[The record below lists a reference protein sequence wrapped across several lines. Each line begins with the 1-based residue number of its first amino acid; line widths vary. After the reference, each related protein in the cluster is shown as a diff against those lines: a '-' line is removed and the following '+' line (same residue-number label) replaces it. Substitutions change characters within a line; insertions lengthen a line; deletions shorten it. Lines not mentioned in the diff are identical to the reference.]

1 MSIASPRPRAR
12 PPLSAAF
19 GLLVVAAAAFLLVF
33 GPWLAPH
40 GLEETVGTP
49 FAPPSAEHWFGLDQ
63 NGRDMLTRLLHG
75 ARMSIGVSLSA
86 VTISFCIGVP
96 LGFLAALRG
105 GLPDLIGSRLVD
117 VVMSIPVL
125 ISALVVLQ
133 ALGSSLPVL
142 IGTIALLDSTRVFRL
157 SRVVAQGIVVME
169 YAEVARLRGENILWM
184 LSREILPNAL
194 PPLLA
199 EFGMRFCFT
208 FLFVAGLSYLGLGVQ
223 PPFADWGGMVRENQ
237 QGILYGLYAPLFPAG
252 AIALVTIGVNLVVD
266 WALAGRTAI
275 QGDNR

>member
-1 MSIASPRPRAR
+1 MALAFFGRRLPV
-12 PPLSAAF
+12 SAAF
-19 GLLVVAAAAFLLVF
+19 GLLIVAATLFLFVF
-33 GPWLAPH
+33 GPALAPF
-40 GLEETVGTP
+40 GQEEVVGFP
-49 FAPPSAEHWFGLDQ
+49 FDMASAAHPLGLDQ
-63 NGRDMLTRLLHG
+63 NGRDMLSRLLYG
-75 ARMSIGVSLSA
+75 AQMSIGVSLTA
-86 VTISFCIGVP
+86 VVISFLIGVP

-105 GLPDLIGSRLVD
+105 GWPDALGARLVD

-142 IGTIALLDSTRVFRL
+142 ICTIALLDSTRVFRL
-157 SRVVAQGIVVME
+157 ARIVAQGIVVME
-169 YAEVARLRGENILWM
+169 YAEVARLRGESVWWM
-184 LSREILPNAL
+184 LRREILPNAL

-223 PPFADWGGMVRENQ
+223 PPFADWGGMVRDNQ

-266 WALAGRTAI
+266 WALAGRTSY
-275 QGDNR
+275 QGENR

>member
-1 MSIASPRPRAR
+1 MTLPVFGRL
-12 PPLSAAF
+12 PLSALL
-19 GLLVVAAAAFLLVF
+19 GLLIVTATAALFLF
-33 GPWLAPH
+33 GPMLAPF
-40 GLEETVGTP
+40 GQEEVLGTP
-49 FAPPSAEHWFGLDQ
+49 FADPSAGHLLGLDQ
-63 NGRDMLTRLLHG
+63 NGRDMLSRLLYG
-75 ARMSIGVSLSA
+75 ARMSVGVSLAA
-86 VTISFCIGVP
+86 VVISFCIGVP
-96 LGFLAALRG
+96 LGFLAALNG
-105 GLPDLIGSRLVD
+105 GWPDLIGARLID
-117 VVMSIPVL
+117 VIMSIPVL

-169 YAEVARLRGENILWM
+169 YAEVARLRGEGLWWM
-184 LSREILPNAL
+184 LRREILPNAL
-194 PPLLA
+194 PPLMA

-223 PPFADWGGMVRENQ
+223 PPFADWGGMVRDNQ

-266 WALAGRTAI
+266 WALAGRTTV
-275 QGDNR
+275 QGENR

>member
-1 MSIASPRPRAR
+1 
-12 PPLSAAF
+12 
-19 GLLVVAAAAFLLVF
+19 
-33 GPWLAPH
+33 
-40 GLEETVGTP
+40 
-49 FAPPSAEHWFGLDQ
+49 
-63 NGRDMLTRLLHG
+63 
-75 ARMSIGVSLSA
+75 MSIGVSLSA

-117 VVMSIPVL
+117 VVMSVPVL

-169 YAEVARLRGENILWM
+169 YAEVARLRGENVWWM

>member
-1 MSIASPRPRAR
+1 MAFTFFGRRL
-12 PPLSAAF
+12 PLSAAF
-19 GLLVVAAAAFLLVF
+19 GPLVIAATLFLFLF
-33 GPWLAPH
+33 GPLIAPY
-40 GLEETVGTP
+40 GQEEVVGMP
-49 FAPPSAEHWFGLDQ
+49 FDTPSAAHPFGLDQ
-63 NGRDMLTRLLHG
+63 NGRDMLSRLFWG
-75 ARMSIGVSLSA
+75 ARMSIGVSLAA
-86 VTISFCIGVP
+86 VVISFAIGVP

-105 GLPDLIGSRLVD
+105 GWPDAVGARLVD
-117 VVMSIPVL
+117 VVMSVPVL

-157 SRVVAQGIVVME
+157 ARIVAQGITVME
-169 YAEVARLRGENILWM
+169 YAEVARLRGESTWWM
-184 LSREILPNAL
+184 IRREILPNAL
-194 PPLLA
+194 PPLMA

-223 PPFADWGGMVRENQ
+223 PPFADWGGMVRDNQ

-266 WALAGRTAI
+266 QALAGRTAW
-275 QGDNR
+275 QGENR

>member
-1 MSIASPRPRAR
+1 MSTVSPRPRL
-12 PPLSAAF
+12 PLSAAF
-19 GLLVVAAAAFLLVF
+19 GLLIVTAAAFLLVF
-33 GPWLAPH
+33 GPSLAPY
-40 GLEETVGTP
+40 GLEETVGIP
-49 FAPPSAEHWFGLDQ
+49 FAPPTAEHWLGLDQ

-75 ARMSIGVSLSA
+75 AQMSIGVSLSA

-117 VVMSIPVL
+117 VVMSVPVL

-169 YAEVARLRGENILWM
+169 YAEVARLRGENMWWM

>member
-1 MSIASPRPRAR
+1 MRPGSPASRL
-12 PPLSAAF
+12 PLSAAF
-19 GLLVVAAAAFLLVF
+19 GLLIVIAAGFLLLF
-33 GPWLAPH
+33 GPLLAPY

-49 FAPPSAEHWFGLDQ
+49 FAGPSAGHWLGLDQ

-142 IGTIALLDSTRVFRL
+142 IGAIALLDSTRVFRL
-157 SRVVAQGIVVME
+157 ARVVAQGIVVME
-169 YAEVARLRGENILWM
+169 YAEVARLRGENLWWM

-223 PPFADWGGMVRENQ
+223 PPLADWGGMVRENQ
-237 QGILYGLYAPLFPAG
+237 QGILYGLYAPLFPAA

>member
-1 MSIASPRPRAR
+1 MSTVSPRPRL
-12 PPLSAAF
+12 PLSAAF
-19 GLLVVAAAAFLLVF
+19 GLLIVVAAAFLLVF
-33 GPWLAPH
+33 GPSLAPY

-49 FAPPSAEHWFGLDQ
+49 FAPPTAEHRFGLDQ

-75 ARMSIGVSLSA
+75 AQMSIGVSLSA

-117 VVMSIPVL
+117 VVMSVPVL

-169 YAEVARLRGENILWM
+169 YAEVARLRGENMWWM

>member
-1 MSIASPRPRAR
+1 MSVVSPGPRL
-12 PPLSAAF
+12 PLSAAF
-19 GLLVVAAAAFLLVF
+19 GLLIVIVAAFLLVF
-33 GPWLAPH
+33 GPSLAPY
-40 GLEETVGTP
+40 GLEETVGIP
-49 FAPPSAEHWFGLDQ
+49 FSPPTAEHWFGLDQ

-142 IGTIALLDSTRVFRL
+142 IGAIALLDSTRVFRL

-169 YAEVARLRGENILWM
+169 YAEIARLRGENMWWM

>member
-1 MSIASPRPRAR
+1 MDTVFGVSR
-12 PPLSAAF
+12 PPVSAAIGF
-19 GLLVVAAAAFLLVF
+19 FIVGVAVFLLLF
-33 GPWLAPH
+33 GPMLAPY
-40 GLEETVGTP
+40 GLEETIGAP
-49 FAPPSAEHWFGLDQ
+49 FAEPSAEHWFGLDQ

-75 ARMSIGVSLSA
+75 AQMSIGVSLSA
-86 VTISFCIGVP
+86 VAISFCIGVP

-105 GLPDLIGSRLVD
+105 GLPDLLGSRLVD
-117 VVMSIPVL
+117 VIMSVPVL

-142 IGTIALLDSTRVFRL
+142 VGTIAILDSTRVFRL

-169 YAEVARLRGENILWM
+169 YAEVARLRGENMAWM
-184 LSREILPNAL
+184 LYREILPNAL

-223 PPFADWGGMVRENQ
+223 PPYADWGGMVRENQ
-237 QGILYGLYAPLFPAG
+237 QGILYGLYAPLFPAA
-252 AIALVTIGVNLVVD
+252 AIAIITIGVNLVVD
-266 WALAGRTAI
+266 WALAGRTTV

>member
-1 MSIASPRPRAR
+1 VSTVSLRPRL
-12 PPLSAAF
+12 PLSAAF
-19 GLLVVAAAAFLLVF
+19 GLLIVIAAAFLLFF
-33 GPWLAPH
+33 GPSLAPH
-40 GLEETVGTP
+40 GLEETVGIP
-49 FAPPSAEHWFGLDQ
+49 FAPPTADHWLGLDQ

-75 ARMSIGVSLSA
+75 AQMSIGVSLSA

-117 VVMSIPVL
+117 VVMSVPVL

-169 YAEVARLRGENILWM
+169 YAEVARLRGENMWWM